1 MRIIRINFSY
11 IVLFFS
17 TLFICSSA
25 TLDNGTKNKQNEEGE
40 WISFFNGN
48 DLTGWKAKGKAK
60 WKVVNGVL
68 TGARGRGHLYA
79 DPIIADFEAKGE
91 FRITD
96 QGHGANSGFYF
107 RANEDPT
114 EPKGFPEGY
123 EAQIC
128 NNQEASTGWLWKP
141 GNPTGK
147 ASTLLTKDGEWFSMR
162 VKAVG
167 GHIQIWV
174 KDSLVTTH
182 DDAEFKEGHFVIQC
196 HNDKMLA
203 EARNLYYR
211 VIK

>member
-1 MRIIRINFSY
+1 MRINFSS
-11 IVLFFS
+11 IVIFFS
-17 TLFICSSA
+17 ALFICSSG
-25 TLDNGTKNKQNEEGE
+25 TLDHETNNKQHEEGE
-40 WISFFNGN
+40 WISLFNGK
-48 DLTGWKAKGKAK
+48 DLTGWKARGKAK

-68 TGARGRGHLYA
+68 TGSRGRGHIYA
-79 DPIIADFEAKGE
+79 DPIVTDFEAKGE

-107 RANEDPT
+107 RANEDPI

-147 ASTLLTKDGEWFSMR
+147 ASALLTKDGEWFSMR

-182 DDAEFKEGHFVIQC
+182 DDTEFKEGHFVIQC